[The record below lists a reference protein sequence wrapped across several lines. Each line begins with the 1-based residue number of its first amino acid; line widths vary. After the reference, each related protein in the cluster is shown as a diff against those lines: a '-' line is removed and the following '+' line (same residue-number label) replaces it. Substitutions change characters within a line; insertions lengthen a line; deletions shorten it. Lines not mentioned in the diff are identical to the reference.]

1 MFLYPLYDK
10 TSVYL
15 LCPYCLF
22 LQNLSYDL
30 GDCTRWEYMFPN
42 TDKPLLQIPEAE
54 DDIMDGLDDEDVSI
68 VVLSSVIIFQ
78 SLMIFILFFTNI
90 LIVSSQI

>member
-1 MFLYPLYDK
+1 MIVKSSIPKIAHCHEFCETINSTK
-10 TSVYL
+10 TNIQIHVL
-15 LCPYCLF
+15 I

-54 DDIMDGLDDEDVSI
+54 DDIMEGLDDEEVCKE
-68 VVLSSVIIFQ
+68 
-78 SLMIFILFFTNI
+78 LF
-90 LIVSSQI
+90 

>member
-1 MFLYPLYDK
+1 MTCANSLKIFIITFPVCAY
-10 TSVYL
+10 
-15 LCPYCLF
+15 

-54 DDIMDGLDDEDVSI
+54 EDIMDGLDDEEVSPS
-68 VVLSSVIIFQ
+68 LYTGTTEEFSVK
-78 SLMIFILFFTNI
+78 SLEYAAANI
-90 LIVSSQI
+90 CAFPVWTFL